1 MKQLPVPDQWHL
13 YAAQGWEGLGDHA
26 QANDELEK
34 IAPELRAHPD
44 VLEVRLHICFSAK
57 KWDTCVD
64 IAGEILKLD
73 PSRPEVWIQSSF
85 ALYELNRT
93 QEAFDQLLLVAL
105 RFPDESN
112 IAYNLACYCAQLGR
126 LEENQS
132 WFKKAVAIDEHT
144 VKPTGIDDPDLKRLV
159 N

>member
-1 MKQLPVPDQWHL
+1 MKQLPVPDKWHL
-13 YAAQGWEGLGDHA
+13 YAAQGWVGLGDYV

-44 VLEVRLHICFSAK
+44 VLEVRLHICFNAK

-73 PSRPEVWIQSSF
+73 PSRPEVWIQNSF

-93 QEAFDQLLLVAL
+93 QEAFDQLLRVAL

-126 LEENQS
+126 RAECEE
-132 WFKKAVAIDEHT
+132 WFKKAIEIDEDT
-144 VKPTGIDDPDLKRLV
+144 AKGAAIKDLDLKPLLD
-159 N
+159 